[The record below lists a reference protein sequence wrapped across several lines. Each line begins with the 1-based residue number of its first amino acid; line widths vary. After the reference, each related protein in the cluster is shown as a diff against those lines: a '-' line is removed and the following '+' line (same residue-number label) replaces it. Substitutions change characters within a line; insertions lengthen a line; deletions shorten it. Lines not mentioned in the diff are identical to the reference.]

1 MDAGGGDGAGAA
13 DAPVVAAKFDDGGR
27 SGDSRF
33 AGVQDEGQAVAELAK
48 DFIAAGAGGR
58 AGKIGAGSGDGRAV
72 LADEIADDFALGPAQ
87 GDAAGVGGK
96 FEGETVGGVEDDG
109 KGAGPAGFGEF
120 EKIVGEIA
128 GKKRCLVKRT
138 DEDSEGAGFG
148 AAFDAE
154 DFVDGGEVEGI
165 GDEGVERVGG
175 SGDDRATAEPI
186 GGVTDEQ
193 RVGIL
198 WGEFENFG
206 GQGGGKIEEGSN
218 EVKR

>member
-58 AGKIGAGSGDGRAV
+58 AGKIGAGAGDGRAV
-72 LADEIADDFALGPAQ
+72 FADEIADDFAFGPAESN
-87 GDAAGVGGK
+87 AARVGGH
-96 FEGETVGGVEDDG
+96 FERKAVGGVEDDG
-109 KGAGPAGFGEF
+109 KRAGPAGFGEF

-128 GKKRCLVKRT
+128 GKKRGLVKRT
-138 DEDSEGAGFG
+138 DEDGEGAGFG
-148 AAFDAE
+148 AALNAK

-165 GDEGVERVGG
+165 GDERVERVGG
-175 SGDDRATAEPI
+175 SGDDRTAAEPV
-186 GGVTDEQ
+186 GGVADEE

-198 WGEFENFG
+198 CGEFENFG
-206 GQGGGKIEEGSN
+206 GQDEGLAM
-218 EVKR
+218 RGR